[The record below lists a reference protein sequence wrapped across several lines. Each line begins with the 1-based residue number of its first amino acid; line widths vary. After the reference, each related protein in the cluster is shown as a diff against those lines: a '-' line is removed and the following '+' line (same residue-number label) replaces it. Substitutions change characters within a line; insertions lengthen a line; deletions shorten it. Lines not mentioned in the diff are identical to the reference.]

1 MDKSIDLSKGHA
13 ASNEHRTPDEKTVL
27 GLGILAFC
35 LVAALSIATRLGLE
49 ISAAVVETQDR
60 ALDVKPHSLARGDI
74 LVPVT
79 LSLKIENGK
88 ATLRGTV
95 PDETSRDTL
104 LDRASQIYG
113 QANVVDR
120 LGIQPGVVLTPWFDS
135 VLKWFPP
142 KVAEIRSGEI
152 SVNGMNVLL
161 FGQVADISARIA
173 AGGAVAKL
181 IGQEGQLLND
191 LQVKNVNEADAPGN
205 NR

>member
-1 MDKSIDLSKGHA
+1 
-13 ASNEHRTPDEKTVL
+13 
-27 GLGILAFC
+27 
-35 LVAALSIATRLGLE
+35 
-49 ISAAVVETQDR
+49 
-60 ALDVKPHSLARGDI
+60 
-74 LVPVT
+74 
-79 LSLKIENGK
+79 
-88 ATLRGTV
+88 
-95 PDETSRDTL
+95 L

-142 KVAEIRSGEI
+142 NVAEIRSGEI

-161 FGQVADISARIA
+161 FGQVVDISARIA

-181 IGQEGQLLND
+181 IGPEGQLLND
-191 LQVKNVNEADAPGN
+191 LQVKNVNETDAPGN